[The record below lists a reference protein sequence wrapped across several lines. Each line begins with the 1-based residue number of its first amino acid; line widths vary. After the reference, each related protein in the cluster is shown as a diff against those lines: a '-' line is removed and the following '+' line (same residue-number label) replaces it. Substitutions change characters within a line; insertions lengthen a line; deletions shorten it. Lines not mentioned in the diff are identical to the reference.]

1 MAKKLKQKDRQI
13 WTKDLLV
20 QPRLKENGHN
30 TIHCDKYVRCPAMN
44 NIGPVPQIDM
54 LTDMTCKLTSSS
66 STCYSKLRPKDQNQ
80 CKISIMKQNKHYTY
94 GSKLLS
100 EQSIKHSNVWYTLQ
114 IQFTKSVKHSFR
126 FRNNKLF
133 QPRAPSMIQ

>member
-1 MAKKLKQKDRQI
+1 
-13 WTKDLLV
+13 
-20 QPRLKENGHN
+20 
-30 TIHCDKYVRCPAMN
+30 MN
-44 NIGPVPQIDM
+44 NIGPVPQIDT

-94 GSKLLS
+94 GSKL
-100 EQSIKHSNVWYTLQ
+100 EQSIKHSNIWYTLQ

-133 QPRAPSMIQ
+133 QPRAQSMVQQEYVHFNPQFVIKLHKNMSHKLHKILMPQFKYMLRQELVA